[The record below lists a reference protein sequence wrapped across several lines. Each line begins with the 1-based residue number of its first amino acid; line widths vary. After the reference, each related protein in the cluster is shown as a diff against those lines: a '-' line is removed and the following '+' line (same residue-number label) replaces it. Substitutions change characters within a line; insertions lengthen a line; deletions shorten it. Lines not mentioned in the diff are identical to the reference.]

1 MFYITVKVSS
11 TVEQGDVLNW
21 NASTLTW
28 EVGSDLTQTFG
39 VAREDAYTLD
49 EGVNYMAR
57 VSFAGACKA
66 KAGAN
71 IPDQGGKLSVVN
83 GKVIVDNSS
92 VHEVGFVAPLGFQQ
106 PSRVAD
112 TLITIYIR

>member
-1 MFYITVKVSS
+1 MFYITVKVGSA
-11 TVEQGDVLNW
+11 VEQGDILNW
-21 NASTLTW
+21 NTSTSSW
-28 EVGSDLTQTFG
+28 EVGSDITQTFG
-39 VAREDAYTLD
+39 VARENAYSLD
-49 EGVNYMAR
+49 EGLNYMAR
-57 VSFAGACKA
+57 VNFAGACLA

-71 IPDQGGKLSVVN
+71 IPDEGGKLSVVN

-112 TLITIYIR
+112 DLVTVYIR